1 MSGPRA
7 LTSLGPVK
15 SPKSKLKF
23 SWPCKYSEGPL
34 SVGSHLHSDIL
45 VIIPYYLVG
54 ESTCL
59 RCLKTY
65 VSVFSCFL
73 QKDGSEWS
81 HPSILLAIEMS
92 KNFILAVLT
101 AVWLSPRS
109 TLPLLFLLPLG
120 TFFQSFPFSFLR
132 SGIRLSQ
139 FIFHCKAVTYLT
151 GHPEIAWTRTASAP
165 LASSQS
171 SGRLSFQKRAWEGQ
185 GSWLDMFNVHC
196 KGHS

>member
-1 MSGPRA
+1 MVIISQRCFYVPALLSSKITSCKALGFGRDVVSLPLTCYLQGEALLGPNGTEGGCLLRLPTMSGPRA

-23 SWPCKYSEGPL
+23 SWPCKYSESPL

-73 QKDGSEWS
+73 QKDGSE
-81 HPSILLAIEMS
+81 
-92 KNFILAVLT
+92 
-101 AVWLSPRS
+101 
-109 TLPLLFLLPLG
+109 
-120 TFFQSFPFSFLR
+120 
-132 SGIRLSQ
+132 
-139 FIFHCKAVTYLT
+139 
-151 GHPEIAWTRTASAP
+151 
-165 LASSQS
+165 
-171 SGRLSFQKRAWEGQ
+171 
-185 GSWLDMFNVHC
+185 
-196 KGHS
+196 